1 MQDIAEGV
9 ILKHRD
15 APPINT
21 KGIET
26 MSLYD
31 EDEMECPF
39 CGHVGL
45 LPNGS
50 FEFECPICGHDS
62 YLEEDDETMEE
73 DD

>member
-1 MQDIAEGV
+1 
-9 ILKHRD
+9 
-15 APPINT
+15 
-21 KGIET
+21 

>member
-1 MQDIAEGV
+1 
-9 ILKHRD
+9 
-15 APPINT
+15 
-21 KGIET
+21 

-73 DD
+73 DLRTGCLASCSAPTATRQIGIARTRL